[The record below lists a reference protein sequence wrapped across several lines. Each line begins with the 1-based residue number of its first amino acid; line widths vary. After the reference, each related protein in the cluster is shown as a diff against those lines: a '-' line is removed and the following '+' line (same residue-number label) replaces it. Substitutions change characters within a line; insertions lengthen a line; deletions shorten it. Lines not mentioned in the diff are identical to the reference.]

1 DRPFTTPGNFTTPNE
16 AYFAHADWVIN
27 NAMQKGLVVLFAPLY
42 LGYQCGSEGWCAEVK
57 SSSLATMRSWGQ
69 YVGNRYKNFP
79 NIIWL
84 IGADVDPTPVAS
96 KVREFVAGIKDFDTV
111 HLMSAHNAPEQAA
124 MNPWPNESWLDLNN
138 IYTYN
143 DAYLAALAQYDSI
156 PFKPFFLVE
165 TYYENEHSST
175 PLSLRRQAYY
185 TVLSGGVLGHIFGNC
200 PIWGFGATQGFC
212 PVVPWQN
219 VLDSQ
224 GSQTV
229 SFVGKLFASRSYYK
243 LVPDQNHT
251 VLTSGY
257 QSGSNYATAARAND
271 GSTVIAYL
279 P

>member
-1 DRPFTTPGNFTTPNE
+1 MPPGPSLRLSTDGSYVVDQNNQPFFFNGEAAWSLIAQLSREEAEIYLANRQQKGFNLILANLIEHQFASNAPANFYGDRPFTTPGNFTTPNE

-124 MNPWPNESWLDLNN
+124 MDPWPNESWLNLNN

-143 DAYLAALAQYDSI
+143 DTYLAALAQYDSI

-165 TYYENEHSST
+165 TYYENGHNA
-175 PLSLRRQAYY
+175 LRA
-185 TVLSGGVLGHIFGNC
+185 
-200 PIWGFGATQGFC
+200 
-212 PVVPWQN
+212 
-219 VLDSQ
+219 DS
-224 GSQTV
+224 
-229 SFVGKLFASRSYYK
+229 
-243 LVPDQNHT
+243 
-251 VLTSGY
+251 
-257 QSGSNYATAARAND
+257 
-271 GSTVIAYL
+271 
-279 P
+279 